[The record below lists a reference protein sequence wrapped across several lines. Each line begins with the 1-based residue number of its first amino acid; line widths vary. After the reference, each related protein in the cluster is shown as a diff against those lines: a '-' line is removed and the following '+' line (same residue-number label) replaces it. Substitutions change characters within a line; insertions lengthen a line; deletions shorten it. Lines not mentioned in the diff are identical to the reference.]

1 MIIATAGHVDHG
13 KTELVKALT
22 GIDTDRLLEEKARG
36 LSVDLGFAYHT
47 LPDNTI
53 LGFVD
58 VPGHDNFIRNM
69 LAGVAGIDLGLLVVA
84 ADDGVMPQT
93 REHLAILSLM
103 EIRQYIVALT
113 KIDRVSSGRVYDVAD
128 QVDRLLTAQGHE
140 GVTIY
145 PVCAPE
151 NQGIGELMKAL
162 KSRVKAASAA
172 WTAEH
177 HFRMSID
184 RVFTLKGVGLVVTG
198 MVFSGAVRKGESMT
212 LSTDG
217 SQVRVRGIRA
227 HNTASNGAK
236 AGERCAI
243 NIAGRG
249 LNKEVVRRGN
259 WLMHPS
265 LYAPTRRIDVEV
277 KVLASETGPLKHWT
291 PTHLHIGAD
300 HLSARV
306 AVLSGG
312 AIPAGGQGL
321 AQLVVS
327 RDAFAVHGDTF
338 VLRDQ
343 SAQRTIAGGRVI
355 DPFSPKRGRARPAR
369 IAALNAMQHRNV
381 TDALRALTDG
391 SETGVLLT
399 PFSVAFNLPAPR
411 LDMLIDRLSLRRVGQ
426 QSKQRVFC
434 ETQWHRL
441 GAKVVGAVKGFHRSK
456 PMSPGASVKDIQL
469 ALSPHIETS
478 ILEVLLGTLVE
489 EQRLNSRGTR
499 FHLPSHNIRISVRDQ
514 QLLDRVAPKLAP
526 RSGTPLSLHQAA
538 ADLKV
543 DLETLEMTLKT
554 ASRLGKMVLIGK
566 NRYAP
571 THFVA
576 KLGVVAERLAA
587 NSADRCFTTA
597 EYRKQ
602 TTLGRNFVIDVLE
615 YFDQIGFTERNGNT
629 RYIRRSVKDV
639 FMVSSD
645 VR

>member
-399 PFSVAFNLPAPR
+399 PFSVAYNLPAPR
-411 LDMLIDRLSLRRVGQ
+411 LDMLIERLSLRRVGQ

-499 FHLPSHNIRISVRDQ
+499 FHLPSHSIRISVRDQ

-543 DLETLEMTLKT
+543 DLKTLEITLKT

>member
-128 QVDRLLTAQGHE
+128 QVDRLLTAEGHE

-399 PFSVAFNLPAPR
+399 PFSVAYNLPAPR
-411 LDMLIDRLSLRRVGQ
+411 LDMLIERLSLRRVGQ

-543 DLETLEMTLKT
+543 DLKTLEMTLKT

>member
-369 IAALNAMQHRNV
+369 IAALNAMLHRNV

-399 PFSVAFNLPAPR
+399 PFSVAYNLPAPR

-576 KLGVVAERLAA
+576 KLGVVAEQLAA

>member
-103 EIRQYIVALT
+103 EVRQYIVALT

-399 PFSVAFNLPAPR
+399 PFSVAYNLPAPR
-411 LDMLIDRLSLRRVGQ
+411 LDMLIERLSLRRVGQ

-543 DLETLEMTLKT
+543 DLKTLEMTLKT

>member
-22 GIDTDRLLEEKARG
+22 GIDTDRLPEEKARG

-113 KIDRVSSGRVYDVAD
+113 KIDCVSSGRVYDVAD

-399 PFSVAFNLPAPR
+399 PFSVAYNLPAPR

>member
-13 KTELVKALT
+13 KTELIKALT
-22 GIDTDRLLEEKARG
+22 GIDTDRLPEERARG

-58 VPGHDNFIRNM
+58 VPGHEKFIRNM

-84 ADDGVMPQT
+84 ADDGGMPQT

-113 KIDRVSSGRVYDVAD
+113 KIDRVSSGRVDEVAD
-128 QVDRLLTAQGHE
+128 QVDRLLTAEGHE

-162 KSRVKAASAA
+162 KSRVKEASAA

-198 MVFSGAVRKGESMT
+198 MVFSGAVRIGESMT

-227 HNTASNGAK
+227 HNTASNSAK
-236 AGERCAI
+236 AGDRCAI
-243 NIAGRG
+243 NIVGRG
-249 LNKEVVRRGN
+249 LSEALIRRGN

-277 KVLASETGPLKHWT
+277 QVLANETGPLKHWT

-312 AIPAGGQGL
+312 AIPAGGKGL

-399 PFSVAFNLPAPR
+399 PFSVAYNLPAPR
-411 LDMLIDRLSLRRVGQ
+411 LDMLIETLNLRRVGQ

-434 ETQWHRL
+434 ETQWRRL
-441 GAKVVGAVKGFHRSK
+441 GAKVFEAVKGFHRSK
-456 PMSPGASVKDIQL
+456 PMSPGASFKDIQL

-489 EQRLNSRGTR
+489 EQRLNRRGTR
-499 FHLPSHNIRISVRDQ
+499 FHLPSHSIRISLRDQ

-543 DLETLEMTLKT
+543 DFKTLEMALKT
-554 ASRLGKMVLIGK
+554 ASILGKMVLIGK

-597 EYRKQ
+597 EYRKH

-615 YFDQIGFTERNGNT
+615 YFDQIGFTERHGNT
-629 RYIRRSVKDV
+629 RCIRRSVKDV
-639 FMVSSD
+639 FVVSAD
-645 VR
+645 V

>member
-399 PFSVAFNLPAPR
+399 PFSVAYNLPAPR
-411 LDMLIDRLSLRRVGQ
+411 LDMLIERLSLRRVGQ

-514 QLLDRVAPKLAP
+514 QLLDRVASKLAP

-543 DLETLEMTLKT
+543 DLKTLEMALKK
-554 ASRLGKMVLIGK
+554 ARGLGEMVLIGK

>member
-198 MVFSGAVRKGESMT
+198 MVFSGAVHKGESMT

-399 PFSVAFNLPAPR
+399 PFSVAYNLPAPR
-411 LDMLIDRLSLRRVGQ
+411 LDMLIERLSLRRVGQ

>member
-22 GIDTDRLLEEKARG
+22 GIDTDRLPEERARG

-58 VPGHDNFIRNM
+58 VPGHKKFIRNM

-103 EIRQYIVALT
+103 DIRQYIVALT
-113 KIDRVSSGRVYDVAD
+113 KIDRVSTDRVDDVAD
-128 QVDRLLTAQGHE
+128 QVDGLLTAAGHE

-151 NQGIGELMKAL
+151 NQGIGALMNAL
-162 KSRVKAASAA
+162 TSRVKEASA
-172 WTAEH
+172 WSAEH
-177 HFRMSID
+177 HFRMAID
-184 RVFTLKGVGLVVTG
+184 RVFTLNGVGLVVTG
-198 MVFSGAVRKGESMT
+198 MVFSGAVRTGESMT

-227 HNTASNGAK
+227 HNTASDGAK

-249 LNKEVVRRGN
+249 LSEALVRRGN

-277 KVLASETGPLKHWT
+277 QVLASETGPLKHWT

-369 IAALNAMQHRNV
+369 IAALNALQHQNV
-381 TDALRALTDG
+381 SDALRALTGG
-391 SETGVLLT
+391 SETGVLLA
-399 PFSVAFNLPAPR
+399 PFSVAYNLPGPR
-411 LDMLIDRLSLRRVGQ
+411 LDMLIETLSLRRVGQ

-434 ETQWHRL
+434 ETQWRRL
-441 GAKVVGAVKGFHRSK
+441 GAKVVKAVEGFHRSK

-469 ALSPHIETS
+469 ALTPHIETS
-478 ILEVLLGTLVE
+478 ILEDSLGTLIE

-499 FHLPSHNIRISVRDQ
+499 FHLPSHSIRISGRDQ
-514 QLLDRVAPKLAP
+514 QLLDRVASKLAP

-543 DLETLEMTLKT
+543 DVKTLETALKT
-554 ASRLGKMVLIGK
+554 ASGLGEMVLIGK

-571 THFVA
+571 TPFVA

-587 NSADRCFTTA
+587 NSADGYFTTA
-597 EYRKQ
+597 EYRDQ
-602 TTLGRNFVIDVLE
+602 TKLGRNFAIDVLE
-615 YFDQIGFTERNGNT
+615 YFDRVGFTERNGNT
-629 RYIRRSVKDV
+629 RCIRRSVTD
-639 FMVSSD
+639 FFAVSSD
-645 VR
+645 A

>member
-58 VPGHDNFIRNM
+58 VPGHDKFIRNM

-312 AIPAGGQGL
+312 SIPAGGQGL

-399 PFSVAFNLPAPR
+399 PFSVAYNLPAPQ

-576 KLGVVAERLAA
+576 KLGVVAERLVA

>member
-399 PFSVAFNLPAPR
+399 PFSVAYNLPAPR
-411 LDMLIDRLSLRRVGQ
+411 LDMLIERLSLRRVGQ

-441 GAKVVGAVKGFHRSK
+441 GAKVVGAVKEFHRSK

>member
-249 LNKEVVRRGN
+249 LNEEVVRRGN

-399 PFSVAFNLPAPR
+399 PFSVAYNLPAPR
-411 LDMLIDRLSLRRVGQ
+411 LDMLIERLSLRRVGQ

-543 DLETLEMTLKT
+543 DLKTLEMALKT

>member
-399 PFSVAFNLPAPR
+399 PFSVAYNLPAPR

-543 DLETLEMTLKT
+543 DLKTLEMTLKT

>member
-36 LSVDLGFAYHT
+36 LSVELGFAYHT

-128 QVDRLLTAQGHE
+128 QVDRHLSAQGHE

-355 DPFSPKRGRARPAR
+355 APFSPKRGRARPAR
-369 IAALNAMQHRNV
+369 SAALNAMQHRNV
-381 TDALRALTDG
+381 TDALRALTAG

-399 PFSVAFNLPAPR
+399 PFSIAYNLPAPR

-489 EQRLNSRGTR
+489 EQRLNSRGNR
-499 FHLPSHNIRISVRDQ
+499 FHLPSHNTCISVRAQ
-514 QLLDRVAPKLAP
+514 QLLDRVASKLAP
-526 RSGTPLSLHQAA
+526 GSGTPLSLHQAA

>member
-22 GIDTDRLLEEKARG
+22 GIDTDRLPEEKARG

-58 VPGHDNFIRNM
+58 VPGHEKFIRNM
-69 LAGVAGIDLGLLVVA
+69 LAGVAGIELGLLVVA

-103 EIRQYIVALT
+103 DIRQYIVALT
-113 KIDRVSSGRVYDVAD
+113 KIDRVSSDRVDDVAD
-128 QVDRLLTAQGHE
+128 QVDRLLTAAGHE

-145 PVCAPE
+145 PVCAPK
-151 NQGIGELMKAL
+151 NQGIGALMNAL
-162 KSRVKAASAA
+162 TSRVKEASA
-172 WTAEH
+172 WSAEH
-177 HFRMSID
+177 HFRMAID
-184 RVFTLKGVGLVVTG
+184 RVFTLNGVGLVVTG
-198 MVFSGAVRKGESMT
+198 MVFSGAVRTGESMT

-217 SQVRVRGIRA
+217 SQVRVRGIKA
-227 HNTASNGAK
+227 HNTASDGAK

-243 NIAGRG
+243 NIARRG
-249 LNKEVVRRGN
+249 LSEALVRRGN

-277 KVLASETGPLKHWT
+277 QVLASETGPLKHWT

-369 IAALNAMQHRNV
+369 IAALNALQHQNV
-381 TDALRALTDG
+381 SDALRALTGG
-391 SETGVLLT
+391 SETGVLLA
-399 PFSVAFNLPAPR
+399 PFSVAYNLPGPR
-411 LDMLIDRLSLRRVGQ
+411 LDMLIETLSLRRVGQ

-434 ETQWHRL
+434 ETQWRRL
-441 GAKVVGAVKGFHRSK
+441 GAKVVKAVEGFHRSK

-469 ALSPHIETS
+469 ALTPHIETS
-478 ILEVLLGTLVE
+478 ILEDSLGTLIE

-499 FHLPSHNIRISVRDQ
+499 FHLPSHSIRISGRDQ
-514 QLLDRVAPKLAP
+514 QLLDRVASKLAP

-543 DLETLEMTLKT
+543 DVKTLETALKT
-554 ASRLGKMVLIGK
+554 ASGLGEMVLIGK

-571 THFVA
+571 TPFVA

-587 NSADRCFTTA
+587 NSADGYFTTA
-597 EYRKQ
+597 EYRDQ
-602 TTLGRNFVIDVLE
+602 TKLGRNFAIDVLE
-615 YFDQIGFTERNGNT
+615 YFDRVGFTERNGNT
-629 RYIRRSVKDV
+629 RCIRRSVTDV
-639 FMVSSD
+639 FAVSSD
-645 VR
+645 A

>member
-22 GIDTDRLLEEKARG
+22 GIDTDRLLEEIARG

-113 KIDRVSSGRVYDVAD
+113 KIDRVSSNRVYDVAD

-399 PFSVAFNLPAPR
+399 PFSVAYNLPAPR
-411 LDMLIDRLSLRRVGQ
+411 LDMLIETLSLRRVGQ

-543 DLETLEMTLKT
+543 DLKTLEMTLKT

>member
-399 PFSVAFNLPAPR
+399 PFSVAYNLPAPR
-411 LDMLIDRLSLRRVGQ
+411 LDMLIERLSLRRVGQ

-499 FHLPSHNIRISVRDQ
+499 FHLPSHNIRISARDQ

>member
-22 GIDTDRLLEEKARG
+22 GIDTDRLPEERARG

-58 VPGHDNFIRNM
+58 VPGHEKFIRNM
-69 LAGVAGIDLGLLVVA
+69 LAGVAGIELGLLVVA

-103 EIRQYIVALT
+103 DIRQYIVALT
-113 KIDRVSSGRVYDVAD
+113 KIDRVSSDRVDDVAD
-128 QVDRLLTAQGHE
+128 QVDRLLTAAGHE

-145 PVCAPE
+145 PVCAPK
-151 NQGIGELMKAL
+151 NQGIGALMNAL
-162 KSRVKAASAA
+162 TSRVKEASA
-172 WTAEH
+172 WSAEH
-177 HFRMSID
+177 HFRMAID
-184 RVFTLKGVGLVVTG
+184 RVFTLNGVGLVVTG
-198 MVFSGAVRKGESMT
+198 MVFSGAVRTGESMT

-217 SQVRVRGIRA
+217 SQVRVRGIKA
-227 HNTASNGAK
+227 HNTASDGAK

-249 LNKEVVRRGN
+249 LSEALVRRGN

-277 KVLASETGPLKHWT
+277 QVLASETGPLKHWT

-369 IAALNAMQHRNV
+369 IAALNALQHQNV
-381 TDALRALTDG
+381 TDALRALTGG
-391 SETGVLLT
+391 SETGVLLA
-399 PFSVAFNLPAPR
+399 PFSVAYNLPGPR
-411 LDMLIDRLSLRRVGQ
+411 LEMLIETLSLRRVGQ
-426 QSKQRVFC
+426 ESNQRAFC
-434 ETQWHRL
+434 ETQWRRL
-441 GAKVVGAVKGFHRSK
+441 GAKVVKAVEGFHRSK

-469 ALSPHIETS
+469 ALTPHIETS
-478 ILEVLLGTLVE
+478 ILEDSLGTLIE

-499 FHLPSHNIRISVRDQ
+499 FHLPSHSIRISGRDQ
-514 QLLDRVAPKLAP
+514 QLLDRVASKLAP

-538 ADLKV
+538 SDLKV
-543 DLETLEMTLKT
+543 DVKTLETALKT
-554 ASRLGKMVLIGK
+554 ASGLGEMVLIGK

-571 THFVA
+571 TPFVA

-587 NSADRCFTTA
+587 NSADGYFTTA
-597 EYRKQ
+597 EYRDQ
-602 TTLGRNFVIDVLE
+602 TKLGRNFAIDVLE
-615 YFDQIGFTERNGNT
+615 YFDRVGFTERNGNT
-629 RYIRRSVKDV
+629 RCIRRSVTDV
-639 FMVSSD
+639 FAVSSD
-645 VR
+645 A

>member
-151 NQGIGELMKAL
+151 NQGIGEWMKAL

-399 PFSVAFNLPAPR
+399 PFSVAYNLPAPR

>member
-103 EIRQYIVALT
+103 EVRQYIVALT

-162 KSRVKAASAA
+162 KSRVKAANAA

-217 SQVRVRGIRA
+217 SQVRVRGIRVL
-227 HNTASNGAK
+227 NTASNGAK

-355 DPFSPKRGRARPAR
+355 DPFSPKRGRSRPAR

-399 PFSVAFNLPAPR
+399 PFSVAYNLPAPR

-514 QLLDRVAPKLAP
+514 RLLDRVAPKLAP

>member
-399 PFSVAFNLPAPR
+399 PFSVAYNLPAPR

-526 RSGTPLSLHQAA
+526 RSGTPLSLHQAS

>member
-103 EIRQYIVALT
+103 EVRQYIVALT

-399 PFSVAFNLPAPR
+399 PFSVAYNLPAPR

>member
-113 KIDRVSSGRVYDVAD
+113 KIDCVSSGRVYDVAD

-184 RVFTLKGVGLVVTG
+184 RVFKLKGVGLVVTG

-249 LNKEVVRRGN
+249 LNEEVVRRGN

-369 IAALNAMQHRNV
+369 IAALNAMQHRKV

-411 LDMLIDRLSLRRVGQ
+411 LDMLIERLSLRRVGQ

-434 ETQWHRL
+434 KTQWHRL

-566 NRYAP
+566 NRYVP

>member
-22 GIDTDRLLEEKARG
+22 GIDTDRLPEEKARG

-58 VPGHDNFIRNM
+58 VPGHEKFIRNM
-69 LAGVAGIDLGLLVVA
+69 LAGVAGIELGLLVVA

-103 EIRQYIVALT
+103 DIRHYIVALT
-113 KIDRVSSGRVYDVAD
+113 KIDRVSSDRVDDVAD
-128 QVDRLLTAQGHE
+128 QVDRLLTAAGHE

-145 PVCAPE
+145 PVCAPK
-151 NQGIGELMKAL
+151 NQGIGALMNAL
-162 KSRVKAASAA
+162 TSRVKEASA
-172 WTAEH
+172 WSAEH
-177 HFRMSID
+177 HFRMAID
-184 RVFTLKGVGLVVTG
+184 RVFTLNGVGLVVTG
-198 MVFSGAVRKGESMT
+198 MVFSGAVRTGESMT

-217 SQVRVRGIRA
+217 SQVRVRGIKA
-227 HNTASNGAK
+227 HNTASDGAK

-249 LNKEVVRRGN
+249 LSEALVRRGN

-277 KVLASETGPLKHWT
+277 QVLASETGPLKHWT

-369 IAALNAMQHRNV
+369 ITALNALQHQNV
-381 TDALRALTDG
+381 SDALRALTGG
-391 SETGVLLT
+391 SETGVLLA
-399 PFSVAFNLPAPR
+399 PFSVAYNLPGPR
-411 LDMLIDRLSLRRVGQ
+411 LDMLIETLSLRRVGQ

-434 ETQWHRL
+434 ETQWRRL
-441 GAKVVGAVKGFHRSK
+441 GAKVVKAVEGFHRSK

-469 ALSPHIETS
+469 ALTPHIETS
-478 ILEVLLGTLVE
+478 ILEDSLGTLIE

-499 FHLPSHNIRISVRDQ
+499 FHLPSHSIRISGRDQ
-514 QLLDRVAPKLAP
+514 QLLDRVASKLAP

-543 DLETLEMTLKT
+543 DVKTLETALKT
-554 ASRLGKMVLIGK
+554 ASGLGEMVLIGK

-571 THFVA
+571 TPFVA

-587 NSADRCFTTA
+587 NSADGYFTTA
-597 EYRKQ
+597 EYRDQ
-602 TTLGRNFVIDVLE
+602 TKLGRNFAIDVLE
-615 YFDQIGFTERNGNT
+615 YFDRVGFTERNGNT
-629 RYIRRSVKDV
+629 RCIRRSVTDV
-639 FMVSSD
+639 FAVSSD
-645 VR
+645 A

>member
-369 IAALNAMQHRNV
+369 IAALKAMQHRNV

>member
-399 PFSVAFNLPAPR
+399 PFSVAYNLPAPR
-411 LDMLIDRLSLRRVGQ
+411 LDMLIERLSLRRVGQ

-543 DLETLEMTLKT
+543 DLKTLEMALKT

>member
-22 GIDTDRLLEEKARG
+22 GIDTDRLPEEKARG

-58 VPGHDNFIRNM
+58 VPGHEKFIRNM
-69 LAGVAGIDLGLLVVA
+69 LAGVAGIELGLLVVA

-103 EIRQYIVALT
+103 DIRQYIVALT
-113 KIDRVSSGRVYDVAD
+113 KIDRVSSDRVDDVAD
-128 QVDRLLTAQGHE
+128 QVDRLLTAAGHE

-145 PVCAPE
+145 PVCAPK
-151 NQGIGELMKAL
+151 NQGIGALMNAL
-162 KSRVKAASAA
+162 TSRVKEASA
-172 WTAEH
+172 WSAEH
-177 HFRMSID
+177 HFLMAID
-184 RVFTLKGVGLVVTG
+184 RVFTLNGVGLVVTG
-198 MVFSGAVRKGESMT
+198 MVFSGAVRTGESMT

-217 SQVRVRGIRA
+217 SQVRVRGIKA
-227 HNTASNGAK
+227 HNTASDGAK

-249 LNKEVVRRGN
+249 LSEALVRRGN

-277 KVLASETGPLKHWT
+277 QVLASETGPLKHWT

-369 IAALNAMQHRNV
+369 IAALNALQHQNV
-381 TDALRALTDG
+381 SDALRALTGG
-391 SETGVLLT
+391 SETGVLLA
-399 PFSVAFNLPAPR
+399 PFSVAYNLPGPR
-411 LDMLIDRLSLRRVGQ
+411 LDMLIETLSLRRVGQ

-434 ETQWHRL
+434 ETQWRRL
-441 GAKVVGAVKGFHRSK
+441 GAKVVKAVEGFHRSK

-469 ALSPHIETS
+469 ALTPHIETS
-478 ILEVLLGTLVE
+478 ILEDSLGTLIE

-499 FHLPSHNIRISVRDQ
+499 FHLPSHSIRISGRDQ
-514 QLLDRVAPKLAP
+514 QLLDRVASKLAP

-543 DLETLEMTLKT
+543 DVKTLETALKT
-554 ASRLGKMVLIGK
+554 ASGLGEMVLIGK

-571 THFVA
+571 TPFVA

-587 NSADRCFTTA
+587 NSADGYFTTA
-597 EYRKQ
+597 EYRDQ
-602 TTLGRNFVIDVLE
+602 TKLGRNFAIDVLE
-615 YFDQIGFTERNGNT
+615 YFDRVGFTERNGNT
-629 RYIRRSVKDV
+629 RCIRRSVTDV
-639 FMVSSD
+639 FAVSSD
-645 VR
+645 A

>member
-411 LDMLIDRLSLRRVGQ
+411 LDMLIERLSLRRVGQ

-434 ETQWHRL
+434 KTQWHRL

>member
-113 KIDRVSSGRVYDVAD
+113 KIDRVSSGRIYDVAD

-277 KVLASETGPLKHWT
+277 KVLASETGPLKHCT

-399 PFSVAFNLPAPR
+399 PFSVAYNLPAPR

-499 FHLPSHNIRISVRDQ
+499 FHLPSHNIRSSVRDQ

-602 TTLGRNFVIDVLE
+602 TPLGRNFVIDVLE

>member
-22 GIDTDRLLEEKARG
+22 GIDTDRLPEEKARG

-58 VPGHDNFIRNM
+58 VPGHEKFIRNM
-69 LAGVAGIDLGLLVVA
+69 LAGVAGIELGLLVVA

-103 EIRQYIVALT
+103 DIRQYIVALT
-113 KIDRVSSGRVYDVAD
+113 KIDRVSSDRVDDVAD
-128 QVDRLLTAQGHE
+128 QVDRLLTAAGHE

-145 PVCAPE
+145 PVCAPK
-151 NQGIGELMKAL
+151 NQGIGALMNAL
-162 KSRVKAASAA
+162 TSRVKEASA
-172 WTAEH
+172 WSAEH
-177 HFRMSID
+177 HFRMAID
-184 RVFTLKGVGLVVTG
+184 RVFTLNGVGLVVTG
-198 MVFSGAVRKGESMT
+198 MVFSGAVRTGESMT

-227 HNTASNGAK
+227 HNTASDSAK
-236 AGERCAI
+236 AGDRCAI
-243 NIAGRG
+243 NIVGRG
-249 LNKEVVRRGN
+249 LSEALIRRGN

-277 KVLASETGPLKHWT
+277 QVLANETGPLKHWT

-369 IAALNAMQHRNV
+369 IAALNALQHQNV
-381 TDALRALTDG
+381 TDALRALTGG
-391 SETGVLLT
+391 SETGVLLA
-399 PFSVAFNLPAPR
+399 PFSVAYNLPGPR
-411 LDMLIDRLSLRRVGQ
+411 LEMLIETLSLRRVGQ
-426 QSKQRVFC
+426 ESNQRAFC
-434 ETQWHRL
+434 ETQWRRL
-441 GAKVVGAVKGFHRSK
+441 GAKVVKAVEGFHRSK

-469 ALSPHIETS
+469 ALTPHIETS
-478 ILEVLLGTLVE
+478 ILEDSLGTLIE

-499 FHLPSHNIRISVRDQ
+499 FHLPSHSIRISGRDQ
-514 QLLDRVAPKLAP
+514 QLLDRVASKLAP

-538 ADLKV
+538 SDLKV
-543 DLETLEMTLKT
+543 DVKTLETALKT
-554 ASRLGKMVLIGK
+554 ASGLGEMVLIGK

-571 THFVA
+571 TPFVA

-587 NSADRCFTTA
+587 NSADGYFTTA
-597 EYRKQ
+597 EYRDQ
-602 TTLGRNFVIDVLE
+602 TKLGRNFAIDVLE
-615 YFDQIGFTERNGNT
+615 YFDRVGFTERNGNT
-629 RYIRRSVKDV
+629 RCIRRSVTDV
-639 FMVSSD
+639 FAVSSD
-645 VR
+645 A

>member
-1 MIIATAGHVDHG
+1 MDHG

-22 GIDTDRLLEEKARG
+22 GIDTDRLPEERARG

-58 VPGHDNFIRNM
+58 VPGHEKFIRNM

-93 REHLAILSLM
+93 REHLAILNLM
-103 EIRQYIVALT
+103 DIRQYIVALT
-113 KIDRVSSGRVYDVAD
+113 KIDRVSFDRVDDVAD
-128 QVDRLLTAQGHE
+128 QVDRLLTAAGHE
-140 GVTIY
+140 GVIIY

-151 NQGIGELMKAL
+151 NKGIGALMKAL
-162 KSRVKAASAA
+162 KSRVKEASA

-177 HFRMSID
+177 HFRMAID
-184 RVFTLKGVGLVVTG
+184 RVFTLNGVGLVVTG
-198 MVFSGAVRKGESMT
+198 MVFSGAVHNGESMT

-227 HNTASNGAK
+227 HNTASDVAK

-243 NIAGRG
+243 NIVGRG
-249 LNKEVVRRGN
+249 LSEALIRRGN

-277 KVLASETGPLKHWT
+277 QVLASETGPLKHWT

-369 IAALNAMQHRNV
+369 IAALNALQHQNV
-381 TDALRALTDG
+381 TDALRALTEG
-391 SETGVLLT
+391 SETGVLLA
-399 PFSVAFNLPAPR
+399 PFSVAYNLPGPR
-411 LDMLIDRLSLRRVGQ
+411 LDMLIETLSLRRVGQ
-426 QSKQRVFC
+426 QSKQRAFC
-434 ETQWHRL
+434 ETQWRRL
-441 GAKVVGAVKGFHRSK
+441 AAKVVKAVEGFHRSK
-456 PMSPGASVKDIQL
+456 PMSPGASIKDIQL

-478 ILEVLLGTLVE
+478 ILEDSLGTLIE

-499 FHLPSHNIRISVRDQ
+499 FHLPSHSIQISGRDQ
-514 QLLDRVAPKLAP
+514 QLLDRVASILAP

-538 ADLKV
+538 ADLQV
-543 DLETLEMTLKT
+543 DMKTLEMTLKT
-554 ASRLGKMVLIGK
+554 ASRIGEMVLIGK

-571 THFVA
+571 TPFVA
-576 KLGVVAERLAA
+576 KLGVVAEQLAA
-587 NSADRCFTTA
+587 NSADGYFTTA
-597 EYRKQ
+597 EYRDQ
-602 TTLGRNFVIDVLE
+602 TKLGRNFAIEVLE
-615 YFDQIGFTERNGNT
+615 YFDRVGFTERNGNT
-629 RYIRRSVKDV
+629 RCIRRSVTDV
-639 FMVSSD
+639 FAVSSD
-645 VR
+645 S

>member
-399 PFSVAFNLPAPR
+399 PFSVAYNLPAPR

-576 KLGVVAERLAA
+576 KLGLVAEQLAA

>member
-399 PFSVAFNLPAPR
+399 PFSVAYNLPAPR
-411 LDMLIDRLSLRRVGQ
+411 LDMLIERLSLRRVGQ

>member
-1 MIIATAGHVDHG
+1 MIVATAGHVDHG
-13 KTELVKALT
+13 KTELIKALT
-22 GIDTDRLLEEKARG
+22 GIDTDRLPEEKARG
-36 LSVDLGFAYHT
+36 LAVDLGFAYHT

-113 KIDRVSSGRVYDVAD
+113 KIDRVSSDRVDDVAD
-128 QVDRLLTAQGHE
+128 QVDRLLTAEGHE

-399 PFSVAFNLPAPR
+399 PFSVAYNLPAPR
-411 LDMLIDRLSLRRVGQ
+411 LDMLIERLSLRRVGQ

-499 FHLPSHNIRISVRDQ
+499 FHLPSHNIRFSVRDQ

>member
-22 GIDTDRLLEEKARG
+22 GIDTDRLPEERARG

-58 VPGHDNFIRNM
+58 VPGHEKFIRNM

-103 EIRQYIVALT
+103 DIRQYIVALT
-113 KIDRVSSGRVYDVAD
+113 KIDRVSSDRVDDVAD
-128 QVDRLLTAQGHE
+128 QVDRLLTAAGHE

-151 NQGIGELMKAL
+151 NQGIGALMKAL
-162 KSRVKAASAA
+162 KSRVKEASA

-177 HFRMSID
+177 HFRMAID
-184 RVFTLKGVGLVVTG
+184 RVFTLHGVGLVVTG
-198 MVFSGAVRKGESMT
+198 MVFSGAVRTGESMT

-227 HNTASNGAK
+227 HNTASDSAK
-236 AGERCAI
+236 AGDRCAI
-243 NIAGRG
+243 NIVGRG
-249 LNKEVVRRGN
+249 LSEALIRRGN

-277 KVLASETGPLKHWT
+277 QVLANETGPLKHWT

-369 IAALNAMQHRNV
+369 IAALNALQHQNV
-381 TDALRALTDG
+381 TDALRALTGG
-391 SETGVLLT
+391 SETGVLLA
-399 PFSVAFNLPAPR
+399 PFSVAYNLPGPR
-411 LDMLIDRLSLRRVGQ
+411 LDMLIETLSLRRVGQ

-434 ETQWHRL
+434 ETQWRRL
-441 GAKVVGAVKGFHRSK
+441 GAKVVKAVEGFHRSK
-456 PMSPGASVKDIQL
+456 PMSPGASIKDIQM

-478 ILEVLLGTLVE
+478 ILEDSLGTLIE

-499 FHLPSHNIRISVRDQ
+499 FHLPSHSIRISGRDQ
-514 QLLDRVAPKLAP
+514 QLLDRVASKLAP

-543 DLETLEMTLKT
+543 DVKTLEMTLKT
-554 ASRLGKMVLIGK
+554 ASRIGEMVLIGK

-571 THFVA
+571 TPFVA
-576 KLGVVAERLAA
+576 KLGVVAERLAT
-587 NSADRCFTTA
+587 NSADGYFTTA
-597 EYRKQ
+597 EYRDQ
-602 TTLGRNFVIDVLE
+602 TKLGRNFAIDVLE
-615 YFDQIGFTERNGNT
+615 YFDRVGFTERNGNT
-629 RYIRRSVKDV
+629 RCIRRSVTDV
-639 FMVSSD
+639 FAVASD
-645 VR
+645 A

>member
-399 PFSVAFNLPAPR
+399 PFSVAYNLPAPR

-499 FHLPSHNIRISVRDQ
+499 FHLPSHSIRISVRDQ

>member
-399 PFSVAFNLPAPR
+399 PFSVAYNLPAPR
-411 LDMLIDRLSLRRVGQ
+411 LDMLIERLSLRRVGQ

-499 FHLPSHNIRISVRDQ
+499 FHLPSHSIRISVRDQ

-543 DLETLEMTLKT
+543 DLKTLEMALKT